1 MFQLDSDKN
10 YPRKLE
16 SKAIIRFQDCDP
28 LKHLNNAKYFDYFFN
43 AREDQVAE
51 IYKFDPNDYFEHNQT
66 SWVVYNHQIA
76 YLNSAKVSE
85 WVNIISSI
93 IYFNENTK
101 ITEFVM
107 TDETKK
113 VLKCVMW
120 TTSKYIN
127 TDTGIKT
134 NHQPEIMNYL
144 NRISLQ
150 GIDMQLV
157 TFANRLKTIKAELLG
172 GVFIQA

>member
-1 MFQLDSDKN
+1 MLQLDPNKE

-16 SKAIIRFQDCDP
+16 SKAVIRFQDCDP

-51 IYKFDPNDYFEHNQT
+51 IYGFDPNDYFEHNHT

-76 YLNSAKVSE
+76 YMNSAKVSE
-85 WVNIISSI
+85 WVNILSSI
-93 IYFNENTK
+93 VFFNENTK

-107 TDETKK
+107 TDQSKK
-113 VLKCVMW
+113 VLKAVLW

-127 TDTGIKT
+127 IDTGHT
-134 NHQPEIMNYL
+134 TSHEPEIMSYL
-144 NRISLQ
+144 NRIALEN
-150 GIDMQLV
+150 IDMNEI
-157 TFANRLKTIKAELLG
+157 TFAKRLKIIKAELVE
-172 GVFIQA
+172 GVYI

>member
-1 MFQLDSDKN
+1 MFKLDPKIN

-16 SKAIIRFQDCDP
+16 SKAVIRFQDCDP

-51 IYKFDPNDYFEHNQT
+51 IYKFDPNDYFEHNHT

-85 WVNIISSI
+85 WINILSAVVF
-93 IYFNENTK
+93 YNENTK

-107 TDETKK
+107 TDESKK
-113 VLKCVMW
+113 TLKCVLW

-127 TDTGIKT
+127 TENGHTT
-134 NHQPEIMNYL
+134 NHEPEIMNYL
-144 NRISLQ
+144 QRIALQ
-150 GIDMQLV
+150 NIDMQEIS
-157 TFANRLKTIKAELLG
+157 FAKRLKIIKQELSE
-172 GVFIQA
+172 GVYI